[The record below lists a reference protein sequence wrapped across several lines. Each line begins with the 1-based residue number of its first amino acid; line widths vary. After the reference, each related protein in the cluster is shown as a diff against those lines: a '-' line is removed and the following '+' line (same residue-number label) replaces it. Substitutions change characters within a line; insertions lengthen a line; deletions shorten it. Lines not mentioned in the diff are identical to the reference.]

1 MEYLSLQ
8 VSRKA
13 FHASQFET
21 LQGRQAGALEV
32 DGLPNE
38 PDCLVHFRA
47 RVGGLRALS
56 NPSVNNS
63 STERQLM
70 EF

>member
-1 MEYLSLQ
+1 MKVLSSMRSVLNSGDLP
-8 VSRKA
+8 V
-13 FHASQFET
+13 T

-38 PDCLVHFRA
+38 PDYLVHFRA
-47 RVGGLRALS
+47 GVGGLPALP
-56 NPSVNNS
+56 NPSVSNS

-70 EF
+70 GF

>member
-1 MEYLSLQ
+1 MSVLPSMHSVLN
-8 VSRKA
+8 SRDLPV
-13 FHASQFET
+13 T
-21 LQGRQAGALEV
+21 VQGRQAGALEV

-47 RVGGLRALS
+47 SVGGLPALS

-70 EF
+70 GF